1 MDRGSLVIVLVLFCC
16 RRFDGISSSISINSS
31 DVYRRCRF
39 LASTAT
45 STTTTTTA
53 KHGGNLL
60 HHPPAGLDGGIDAL
74 GLGRA
79 GHRHCLCLGL
89 CIRLNLRI
97 ITNCTRNPLIFFLV
111 KPLGERLLD
120 GHVFLL
126 EKFGQPGLVGCSC
139 SRSCAATTSSAR
151 ARILV
156 AVSIV
161 HGKARRDAVSACI
174 LQTVAIVVT
183 VAAIDDAGG
192 GRVHG
197 GSCSLLARTWIG

>member
-79 GHRHCLCLGL
+79 GHFLCLGL
-89 CIRLNLRI
+89 RLRI
-97 ITNCTRNPLIFFLV
+97 INCIRNPLIFFLI
-111 KPLGERLLD
+111 KPPGEGLLD